1 MQKLSL
7 LSGLKLIL
15 VIQCVS
21 ITIAYSQNANVVGR
35 VTDNYTELALGGA
48 LVQVLDS
55 EIKGY
60 TDDQGNFVLANV
72 PPGEKTIRI
81 SYLGY
86 DPISKSVS
94 VPSDGIARVDAS
106 FATSAD
112 RARSVSRSR
121 LAGRNG
127 PSFE

>member
-1 MQKLSL
+1 M
-7 LSGLKLIL
+7 
-15 VIQCVS
+15 
-21 ITIAYSQNANVVGR
+21 
-35 VTDNYTELALGGA
+35 TDNYTELALGGA

-106 FATSAD
+106 FATSAIELEAFRVQGSLVGTA
-112 RARSVSRSR
+112 RALNSQR
-121 LAGRNG
+121 AAD
-127 PSFE
+127 